1 MSPSSNNRMSGIPYR
16 SIAIRCGPIPNAH
29 PVYFSE
35 STLQFSSTAGCTIPH
50 PRISIQPVPLHA
62 GQPLPWQ
69 SWHSTS
75 ISAEGSVNGK
85 NDGRNRVLVVGP
97 KNRCAKWISV
107 ALRSTNEI
115 PSSTASPST

>member
-1 MSPSSNNRMSGIPYR
+1 MP
-16 SIAIRCGPIPNAH
+16 
-29 PVYFSE
+29 
-35 STLQFSSTAGCTIPH
+35 Q

-85 NDGRNRVLVVGP
+85 KEGRNRTLVVGE
-97 KNRCAKWISV
+97 KNRWAKWVSV
-107 ALRSTNEI
+107 ALRSTKVM
-115 PSSTASPST
+115 PSSTASPSICAKAGACDASKGSRR